1 MQCVQLVLCGSYEES
16 LHHLASNSDPHYVVA
31 HPLILEDHTRA
42 GPVLPVARRYGQLHH
57 AQRIL
62 VVRKHAPLCRN
73 YLGPCFLRELG
84 TVTGGDDQ
92 SIDVLKLHVLLR
104 PHVRVSPHGQ
114 RHFHVSLESC
124 VL

>member
-31 HPLILEDHTRA
+31 HPLILEGHTRA
-42 GPVLPVARRYGQLHH
+42 GPVLPVARQYGQLHH

-73 YLGPCFLRELG
+73 YLGP
-84 TVTGGDDQ
+84 
-92 SIDVLKLHVLLR
+92 
-104 PHVRVSPHGQ
+104 
-114 RHFHVSLESC
+114 
-124 VL
+124 